1 MTITFRSF
9 KVTVPLFASSASLS
23 VSPPALA
30 AFSKARVLEF
40 GHITAVLV

>member
-9 KVTVPLFASSASLS
+9 KVLVPLFASPASLT

-30 AFSKARVLEF
+30 TFSKARVLAF